1 MKTKHHG
8 QMSESFLTAVFLSL
22 SGGLQ
27 DAYTYLFRGKVF
39 ANAQTGNIVL
49 LSANIMDGR
58 RMCWRSCW
66 HSSRKGG
73 GPMDRKGLEQLIFDT
88 YSVEPDYPWMDT
100 PESAVF
106 RHAANRKWFALVT
119 TVPRSKLGLPGQQP
133 VDIVNLKCDPILIG
147 SLRAEPG
154 FYPAYHMNKENWIT
168 AALDGSAP
176 EDKLR
181 LVLDMS
187 YNATATKLR
196 KKKA

>member
-1 MKTKHHG
+1 M
-8 QMSESFLTAVFLSL
+8 
-22 SGGLQ
+22 
-27 DAYTYLFRGKVF
+27 
-39 ANAQTGNIVL
+39 N
-49 LSANIMDGR
+49 
-58 RMCWRSCW
+58 
-66 HSSRKGG
+66 
-73 GPMDRKGLEQLIFDT
+73 RKGLEQLIFDT

-133 VDIVNLKCDPILIG
+133 VDIGMLDILNLKCDPVLIA
-147 SLRAEPG
+147 SLRGAPG
-154 FYPAYHMNKENWIT
+154 LLPAYHMNKENWIT

-187 YNATATKLR
+187 YNATAPKLR

>member
-1 MKTKHHG
+1 
-8 QMSESFLTAVFLSL
+8 
-22 SGGLQ
+22 
-27 DAYTYLFRGKVF
+27 
-39 ANAQTGNIVL
+39 
-49 LSANIMDGR
+49 
-58 RMCWRSCW
+58 
-66 HSSRKGG
+66 
-73 GPMDRKGLEQLIFDT
+73 MDRKGLEQLIFDT

-168 AALDGSAP
+168 AALDGSAHP
-176 EDKLR
+176 PLR
-181 LVLDMS
+181 RTGSCGGGDVPVLVS
-187 YNATATKLR
+187 YGSREPYGKGSDIAEPKTFT
-196 KKKA
+196 

>member
-1 MKTKHHG
+1 
-8 QMSESFLTAVFLSL
+8 
-22 SGGLQ
+22 
-27 DAYTYLFRGKVF
+27 
-39 ANAQTGNIVL
+39 
-49 LSANIMDGR
+49 
-58 RMCWRSCW
+58 
-66 HSSRKGG
+66 
-73 GPMDRKGLEQLIFDT
+73 MDRKGLEQLIFDT

-119 TVPRSKLGLPGQQP
+119 TVPKSKLGLPGQQP

-187 YNATATKLR
+187 YTATAPGRCNCCPLSFVFRVKGLEELHFA
-196 KKKA
+196 KGGSYGYF